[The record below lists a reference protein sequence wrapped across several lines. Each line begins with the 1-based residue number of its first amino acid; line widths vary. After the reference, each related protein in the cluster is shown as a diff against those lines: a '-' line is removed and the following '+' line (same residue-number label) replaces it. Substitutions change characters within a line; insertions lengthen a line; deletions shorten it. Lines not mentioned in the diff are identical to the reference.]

1 MLRINRLKGRPPA
14 QAGSVTSDPQ
24 RMALAFDWSRI
35 PRHFEPELLISMMAD
50 FQALG
55 PIGFRGPAAATVPDH
70 LTVADGFMRTVQ
82 HISPGVRCR
91 SNCLVREVLDLTG
104 DNLLFITSANSSGS
118 RSAAHYEM
126 EAIEDEFGHR
136 RDVVM
141 IGHDDETANR
151 LSYPRH
157 LPCSTSIVAFHRDVR
172 EGGRPA
178 LVLERHGS
186 LGIEDAR
193 EVADRHGYGLQVAP
207 SAHQRV
213 PVRWTAEAGP
223 PGGLAEEL
231 LERARRVGG
240 AQHDERDHGRDDDHG
255 HAQGD
260 AAAER
265 GTGHHGEYGWN
276 HPNVYSPTSAID
288 AQVICGI
295 L

>member
-1 MLRINRLKGRPPA
+1 MTAILSLSVPSDRRAAARATAGGAALFYGFGNFCALAALPDHPSVLRINRLKGRPPA

-24 RMALAFDWSRI
+24 RMALAFDWSHI

-91 SNCLVREVLDLTG
+91 SNFLVREVLDLTG
-104 DNLLFITSANSSGS
+104 DDLLFITSANSSGS

-126 EAIEDEFGHR
+126 KAIEDEFGHR

-151 LSYPRH
+151 LSYRRH
-157 LPCSTSIVAFHRDVR
+157 LPCSTTIVAFHRDVR

-207 SAHQRV
+207 SAHLRV
-213 PVRWTAEAGP
+213 PVRWTAEAGR
-223 PGGLAEEL
+223 LA
-231 LERARRVGG
+231 A
-240 AQHDERDHGRDDDHG
+240 
-255 HAQGD
+255 
-260 AAAER
+260 
-265 GTGHHGEYGWN
+265 
-276 HPNVYSPTSAID
+276 
-288 AQVICGI
+288 
-295 L
+295 